1 MTEREKAIIE
11 IKNRRKIAEE
21 NRLETLDLLRK
32 DDLFDEL
39 YRKLNSLHWD
49 YVKTKTSEKQAEI
62 QCEIETAEK
71 ALDNFIKQKGLPFGI
86 YGLPYNCNLCKDTG
100 TVNGVACRCT
110 EGVRKELA
118 LKASP
123 ILSAM
128 PKAFEDVDFDF
139 YGKSAAGRKACAS
152 FVESELRNGKK
163 IFVFRG
169 KTGTGKTYF
178 AGTAARKLL
187 EEGKEV
193 RAVSAIKLN
202 KELLEY
208 HCASLEK
215 KRELWEEIA
224 TREVVL
230 IDDLGAEQILNNVTI
245 PYLLEM
251 LTERAEEKITF
262 ITTNLTQG
270 EIEERY
276 GQRILSRLLDKKL
289 AVGVEFG
296 GDDLRLNR

>member
-1 MTEREKAIIE
+1 MTEREKAVIE

-21 NRLETLDLLRK
+21 NRLNAMFELRK
-32 DDLFDEL
+32 DVEFDEL
-39 YRKLNSLHWD
+39 YRKLNSLRWD
-49 YVKTKTSEKQAEI
+49 YVKAKASEKQTEI
-62 QCEIETAEK
+62 QREIDTVEK
-71 ALDNFIKQKGLPFGI
+71 SLNNFIRQKGFPFDI

-100 TVNGVACRCT
+100 TVNGTACKCT
-110 EGVRKELA
+110 EDVRKELA

-123 ILSAM
+123 ILRGVAKS
-128 PKAFEDVDFDF
+128 FEEVNFDF